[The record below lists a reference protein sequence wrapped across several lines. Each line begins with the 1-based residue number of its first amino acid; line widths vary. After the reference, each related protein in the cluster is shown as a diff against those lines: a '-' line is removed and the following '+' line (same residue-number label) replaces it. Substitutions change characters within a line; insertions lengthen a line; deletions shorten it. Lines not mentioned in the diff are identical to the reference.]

1 MADERKGISTRF
13 GPACHLAVIT
23 IFPCLLT
30 STGPTSG
37 LNPVGIII
45 PYHRVFHIVIGK
57 SEKLT
62 GDAGNPPET
71 IFDIFGTTPGTSITI
86 SIQE

>member
-1 MADERKGISTRF
+1 MMKERGFRP
-13 GPACHLAVIT
+13 GPCHLAVIT

-45 PYHRVFHIVIGK
+45 PYHKVLHIVTGK

-71 IFDIFGTTPGTSITI
+71 IFDIFGTTPSTPITVN
-86 SIQE
+86 IQE